1 MQMRKNLFTMFELII
16 SVGLLVII
24 SVILMKTFIL
34 TSDFWKYSADQS
46 QTFIDAKIVMN
57 MLNEDISNALYETS
71 PSDQADEI
79 VVPLYAGSFTPTG
92 YTVFKDNNYNDE
104 NENKNIKGWCL
115 GLVTRTAGS
124 DRTLSNICKVAYV
137 YYPPS
142 ASGNVS
148 DLNENKVPGRNNGVL
163 LRGEIAEDTTD
174 YLKMKSGET
183 LQNFYQSAMNS
194 ATQLAD
200 CIVEFKIEPYSLSGS
215 SFSKKSYT
223 SADSRKGL
231 SNVKALQ
238 LSMTLLSQDKFDE
251 YKKLPYASKI
261 ECEDRKAFLHKHG
274 RKFTRTF
281 WLKTLNE

>member
-92 YTVFKDNNYNDE
+92 YTVFKDNEND
-104 NENKNIKGWCL
+104 NIKGWCL
-115 GLVTRTAGS
+115 GLVTRTVGS
-124 DRTLSNICKVAYV
+124 DRTYSNICKVAYV

-142 ASGNVS
+142 ANGNVS
-148 DLNENKVPGRNNGVL
+148 ALNENKVPGRNNGVL
-163 LRGEIAEDTTD
+163 LRGEISEDTDD
-174 YLKMKSGET
+174 YLRMQSGET
-183 LQNFYQSAMNS
+183 LQNFYQTAMNS
-194 ATQLAD
+194 AVQLAD
-200 CIVEFKIEPYSLSGS
+200 CVVEFKIEPYSLSGS

-251 YKKLPYASKI
+251 YKKLPYATAS
-261 ECEDRKAFLHKHG
+261 EREDRKAFLHKHG

>member
-24 SVILMKTFIL
+24 SIILMKTFIL

-46 QTFIDAKIVMN
+46 QTFADAKIVMN
-57 MLNEDISNALYETS
+57 MLNEDISNALYEAS

-79 VVPLYAGSFTPTG
+79 VVPLYAGSFTPSG
-92 YTVFKDNNYNDE
+92 YTVFKDNDNNS
-104 NENKNIKGWCL
+104 IKGWCL
-115 GLVTRTAGS
+115 GLVTRTRTVGS
-124 DRTLSNICKVAYV
+124 DPTLSNICKVAYV

-142 ASGNVS
+142 ANGNVS
-148 DLNENKVPGRNNGVL
+148 ALNENKVPGRNNGVL
-163 LRGEIAEDTTD
+163 LRGEISEDTDD
-174 YLKMKSGET
+174 YLKMPNGET
-183 LQNFYQSAMNS
+183 LQNFYQTAMNS
-194 ATQLAD
+194 AVQLAD

-215 SFSKKSYT
+215 TFSKNN
-223 SADSRKGL
+223 AHDSRKGF

-238 LSMTLLSQDKFDE
+238 LNMTLLSQDKFDE
-251 YKKLPYASKI
+251 YKKLPNANGI
-261 ECEDRKAFLHKHG
+261 DRKAFLHKHG

>member
-16 SVGLLVII
+16 SVGLLVVVSI
-24 SVILMKTFIL
+24 ILMKTFIL

-46 QTFIDAKIVMN
+46 QTFADAKIVMN

-92 YTVFKDNNYNDE
+92 YTVFKDNEND
-104 NENKNIKGWCL
+104 NIKGWCL

-148 DLNENKVPGRNNGVL
+148 ALNENKVPGRNNGVL

-174 YLKMKSGET
+174 YLKMKSGDT
-183 LQNFYQSAMNS
+183 LQNFYQTAMNS

-251 YKKLPYASKI
+251 YKKLPNNSNSDR
-261 ECEDRKAFLHKHG
+261 EDRKAFLHKHG

>member
-24 SVILMKTFIL
+24 SVVLLKTFVL

-57 MLNEDISNALYETS
+57 MLNEDISNALYEAS
-71 PSDQADEI
+71 PSDRADEI
-79 VVPLYAGSFTPTG
+79 VVPLYAGSFTPSG
-92 YTVFKDNNYNDE
+92 YTVFKDNDNN
-104 NENKNIKGWCL
+104 NIKGWCL

-137 YYPPS
+137 YYPPA

-148 DLNENKVPGRNNGVL
+148 ALNGNKVPGRNNGVL
-163 LRGEIAEDTTD
+163 LRGEISEDTD
-174 YLKMKSGET
+174 EYLQMKSGET

-215 SFSKKSYT
+215 TFSKKSY
-223 SADSRKGL
+223 SNADDSRKGL

-238 LSMTLLSQDKFDE
+238 LTMTLLSQDKFDE
-251 YKKLPYASKI
+251 YKKLPNANDI
-261 ECEDRKAFLHKHG
+261 DRDDRKAFLHKHG